1 MIPAFALGRVQEMV
15 YALHELY
22 RAGKIPAINMY
33 VDSPLAVDATTVFR
47 MHPEVF
53 DRREQMLEN
62 SDKILDFS
70 LLQYIR
76 AVEDSK
82 RLNTL
87 LGPMIIIAAS
97 GMAEAGRILHHLA
110 NGIGDPKNCVLFVGF
125 QAENTLGRRILDGA
139 RQVRIFGDM
148 HEVRAEIESI
158 GGYSAHAD
166 RKSSAPGSKCWAARS
181 AGPSSCTARRGPPRR
196 WPRSSR
202 KKGWARSSY
211 LKWVSRSTCEA
222 PLRWAG
228 WLLATAL
235 VGYALLFGWVW
246 RESRL
251 DQRKAADAIV
261 VLGAAQYNGRP
272 SPVLKARLDHAI
284 ELYRQGLAPSWW

>member
-33 VDSPLAVDATTVFR
+33 VDSPLAVEATTVFR

-62 SDKILDFS
+62 SDTILDFS
-70 LLQYIR
+70 LLQYVR
-76 AVEDSK
+76 AVADSK

-110 NGIGDPKNCVLFVGF
+110 NGIADPKNCVLFVGF

-139 RQVRIFGDM
+139 RQVRIFGEM
-148 HEVRAEIESI
+148 HDVRAEVESI

-166 RKSSAPGSKCWAARS
+166 RKELRAWIRMLGGPIRRAFVVHGESGPAA
-181 AGPSSCTARRGPPRR
+181 AMAQI
-196 WPRSSR
+196 
-202 KKGWARSSY
+202 
-211 LKWVSRSTCEA
+211 LKEE
-222 PLRWAG
+222 G
-228 WLLATAL
+228 
-235 VGYALLFGWVW
+235 VG
-246 RESRL
+246 E
-251 DQRKAADAIV
+251 V
-261 VLGAAQYNGRP
+261 VIPQLGQ
-272 SPVLKARLDHAI
+272 SF
-284 ELYRQGLAPSWW
+284 EL